1 MKKLSLY
8 LTLAFAGLFMA
19 SCGPEDNEFAGLKV
33 ANPDEAVVIPGI
45 TAGEMGVIDL
55 NDVELSDELYIQ
67 AFTVPETTIPGGTT
81 LSKGEVVFEDGTVL
95 PATVDGKV
103 SSKVLSDYVSSIY
116 GLRPL
121 PRRVIGTVYL
131 YAVQNGAVVK
141 VNAGTITSQAIPHAP
156 EIESNYFIT
165 GSINGWDNT
174 SRTYVVTND
183 GSDPYENPTF
193 GITIN
198 VDALQGNALVFKL
211 TPESGLG
218 GDWSKCLCAADE
230 EGKFNYNNQGG
241 DFWVPAPTA
250 EAKYLR
256 LTFNML
262 DQTWSYEYIAF
273 EPFIYEIGNESGW
286 KESHPLASN
295 GDGTYTGFVY
305 LNGEFKFKPNADNWT
320 DDWEWD
326 GDGKI
331 SVNGQGNVPAATG
344 LHRID
349 VDIVNLTYTLSK
361 IDFVDMIGDATAGGW
376 GNGTVLTWDDAE
388 GCFSVITSIAAQGTV
403 KFRGNGTWD
412 NFDGN
417 WGGTLADLI
426 NGSNDNCE
434 PTVRGENVKVRFY
447 AKGNCYATM
456 EEVH

>member
-55 NDVELSDELYIQ
+55 NDVELSDELDIQ

-141 VNAGTITSQAIPHAP
+141 VNAGTITIQAIPHAP

-262 DQTWSYEYIAF
+262 DQTLSYEYIAF

-349 VDIVNLTYTLSK
+349 VDIVNLTYTISK

-376 GNGTVLTWDDAE
+376 NNGTVLTWDDAE

>member
-1 MKKLSLY
+1 MKKFMTMLSAVLLLVGCSGNEY
-8 LTLAFAGLFMA
+8 
-19 SCGPEDNEFAGLKV
+19 EDWQS
-33 ANPDEAVVIPGI
+33 PQSHDEDDAIVIPGL
-45 TAGEMGVIDL
+45 TASPVGVINF
-55 NDVELSDELYIQ
+55 NDITLSDDFDLQ
-67 AFTVPETTIPGGTT
+67 AYV
-81 LSKGEVVFEDGTVL
+81 LSGVLPDGYVIRTATMEFDEGTVD
-95 PATVDGKV
+95 ADAEGMV
-103 SSKVLSDYVSSIY
+103 SSKALCNYFGSVFGV
-116 GLRPL
+116 RPVE
-121 PRRVIGTVYL
+121 REAVARVKL
-131 YAVQNGAVVK
+131 VVMIDG
-141 VNAGTITSQAIPHAP
+141 VATNVDAGTITVKAIPQAP
-156 EIESNYFIT
+156 EIESNYYIT
-165 GSINGWDNT
+165 GNINGWINSD
-174 SRTYVVTND
+174 RTYVVTND

-198 VDALQGNALVFKL
+198 VDALQGNALEFKL

-218 GDWSKCLCAADE
+218 GDWSKCICSADE
-230 EGKFNYNNQGG
+230 EGKFNYNNVGG
-241 DFWVPAPTA
+241 NFWVPAPSNTD
-250 EAKYLR
+250 KYLR

-262 DQTWSYEYIAF
+262 DKTWSYEYIAF
-273 EPFIYEIGNESGW
+273 APFIYEIGNEGGW
-286 KESHPLASN
+286 SENHPLASN

-331 SVNGQGNVPAATG
+331 NVNGQGNVPAATG

-376 GNGTVLTWDDAE
+376 NNGTVLTWDDAE

>member
-1 MKKLSLY
+1 MTMLSAVLLLVGCSGNEY
-8 LTLAFAGLFMA
+8 
-19 SCGPEDNEFAGLKV
+19 EDWQS
-33 ANPDEAVVIPGI
+33 PQSHDEDDAIVIPGL
-45 TAGEMGVIDL
+45 TASPVGVINF
-55 NDVELSDELYIQ
+55 NDITLSDDFDLQ
-67 AFTVPETTIPGGTT
+67 AYV
-81 LSKGEVVFEDGTVL
+81 LSGVLPDGYVIRTATMEFDEGTVD
-95 PATVDGKV
+95 ADAEGMV
-103 SSKVLSDYVSSIY
+103 SSKALCNYFGSVFGV
-116 GLRPL
+116 RPVE
-121 PRRVIGTVYL
+121 REAVARVKL
-131 YAVQNGAVVK
+131 VVMIDG
-141 VNAGTITSQAIPHAP
+141 VATNVDAGTITVKAIPQAP
-156 EIESNYFIT
+156 EIESNYYIT
-165 GSINGWDNT
+165 GNINGWINSD
-174 SRTYVVTND
+174 RTYVVTND

-198 VDALQGNALVFKL
+198 VDALQGNALEFKL

-218 GDWSKCLCAADE
+218 GDWSKCICSADE
-230 EGKFNYNNQGG
+230 EGKFNYNNVGG
-241 DFWVPAPTA
+241 NFWVPAPSNTD
-250 EAKYLR
+250 KYLR

-262 DQTWSYEYIAF
+262 DKTWSYEYIAF
-273 EPFIYEIGNESGW
+273 APFIYEIGNEGGW
-286 KESHPLASN
+286 SENHPLASN

-376 GNGTVLTWDDAE
+376 DNGTVLTWDDAE

>member
-1 MKKLSLY
+1 MKKLMTMLSAVLLLVGCSGNEY
-8 LTLAFAGLFMA
+8 
-19 SCGPEDNEFAGLKV
+19 EDWQS
-33 ANPDEAVVIPGI
+33 PQSHDEDDAIVIPGL
-45 TAGEMGVIDL
+45 TASPVGVINF
-55 NDVELSDELYIQ
+55 NDITLSDDFDLQ
-67 AFTVPETTIPGGTT
+67 AYV
-81 LSKGEVVFEDGTVL
+81 LSGVLPDGYVIRTATMEFDEGTVD
-95 PATVDGKV
+95 ADAEGMV
-103 SSKVLSDYVSSIY
+103 SSKALCNYFGSVY
-116 GLRPL
+116 GVRPVE
-121 PRRVIGTVYL
+121 REAVARVKL
-131 YAVQNGAVVK
+131 VVMIDG
-141 VNAGTITSQAIPHAP
+141 VATNVDAGTITVKAIPQAP
-156 EIESNYFIT
+156 EIESNYYIT
-165 GSINGWDNT
+165 GNINGWINSD
-174 SRTYVVTND
+174 RTYVVTND

-198 VDALQGNALVFKL
+198 VDALQGNALEFKL

-218 GDWSKCLCAADE
+218 GDWSKCICSADE
-230 EGKFNYNNQGG
+230 EGKFNYNNVGG
-241 DFWVPAPTA
+241 NFWVPAPSNTD
-250 EAKYLR
+250 KYLR

-262 DQTWSYEYIAF
+262 DKTWSYEYIAF
-273 EPFIYEIGNESGW
+273 APFIYEIGNEGGW
-286 KESHPLASN
+286 SENHPLASN

-349 VDIVNLTYTLSK
+349 VDIVNLTYTISK

-376 GNGTVLTWDDAE
+376 NNGTVLTWDDAE

>member
-1 MKKLSLY
+1 MKKLMTMLCAVLLLVGCSGNEY
-8 LTLAFAGLFMA
+8 
-19 SCGPEDNEFAGLKV
+19 EDWQS
-33 ANPDEAVVIPGI
+33 PQSHDEDDAIVIPGL
-45 TAGEMGVIDL
+45 TASPVGVINF
-55 NDVELSDELYIQ
+55 NDITLSDDFDLQ
-67 AFTVPETTIPGGTT
+67 AYV
-81 LSKGEVVFEDGTVL
+81 LSGVLPDGYVIRTATMEFDEGTVD
-95 PATVDGKV
+95 ADAEGMV
-103 SSKVLSDYVSSIY
+103 SSKALCNYFGSVFGV
-116 GLRPL
+116 RPVE
-121 PRRVIGTVYL
+121 REAVARVKL
-131 YAVQNGAVVK
+131 VVMIDG
-141 VNAGTITSQAIPHAP
+141 VATNVDAGTITVKAIPQAP
-156 EIESNYFIT
+156 EIESNYYIT
-165 GSINGWDNT
+165 GNINGWINSD
-174 SRTYVVTND
+174 RTYVVTND

-198 VDALQGNALVFKL
+198 VDALQGNALEFKL

-230 EGKFNYNNQGG
+230 EGKFNYNNVGG
-241 DFWVPAPTA
+241 NFWVPAPSNTD
-250 EAKYLR
+250 KYLR

-262 DQTWSYEYIAF
+262 DKTWSYEYIAF
-273 EPFIYEIGNESGW
+273 APFIYEIGNEGGW
-286 KESHPLASN
+286 SENHPLASN

-349 VDIVNLTYTLSK
+349 VDIVNLTYTISK

-376 GNGTVLTWDDAE
+376 NNGTVLTWDDAE

>member
-1 MKKLSLY
+1 MTMLSAVLLLVGCSGNEY
-8 LTLAFAGLFMA
+8 
-19 SCGPEDNEFAGLKV
+19 EDWQS
-33 ANPDEAVVIPGI
+33 PQSHDEDDAIVIPGL
-45 TAGEMGVIDL
+45 TASPVGVINF
-55 NDVELSDELYIQ
+55 NDITLSDDFDLQ
-67 AFTVPETTIPGGTT
+67 AYV
-81 LSKGEVVFEDGTVL
+81 LSGVLPDGYVIRTATMEFDEGTVD
-95 PATVDGKV
+95 ADAEGMV
-103 SSKVLSDYVSSIY
+103 SSKALCNYFGSVFGV
-116 GLRPL
+116 RPVE
-121 PRRVIGTVYL
+121 REAVARVKL
-131 YAVQNGAVVK
+131 VVMIDG
-141 VNAGTITSQAIPHAP
+141 VATNVDAGTITVKAIPQAP
-156 EIESNYFIT
+156 EIESNYYIT
-165 GSINGWDNT
+165 GNINGWINSD
-174 SRTYVVTND
+174 RTYVVTND

-198 VDALQGNALVFKL
+198 VDALQGNALEFKL

-218 GDWSKCLCAADE
+218 GDWSKCLAAGDE
-230 EGKFNYNNQGG
+230 EGKFNYNNVGG
-241 DFWVPAPTA
+241 NFWVPAPSNTD
-250 EAKYLR
+250 KYLR

-262 DQTWSYEYIAF
+262 DKTWSYEYIAF
-273 EPFIYEIGNESGW
+273 APFIYEIGNEGGW
-286 KESHPLASN
+286 SENHPLASN

-376 GNGTVLTWDDAE
+376 NNGTVLTWDDAE

>member
-1 MKKLSLY
+1 MKKLMTMLSAVLLLVGCSGNEY
-8 LTLAFAGLFMA
+8 
-19 SCGPEDNEFAGLKV
+19 EDWQS
-33 ANPDEAVVIPGI
+33 PQSHDEDDAIVIPGL
-45 TAGEMGVIDL
+45 TASPVGVINF
-55 NDVELSDELYIQ
+55 NDITLSDDFDLQ
-67 AFTVPETTIPGGTT
+67 AYV
-81 LSKGEVVFEDGTVL
+81 LSGVLPDGYVIRTATMEFDEGTVD
-95 PATVDGKV
+95 ADAEGMV
-103 SSKVLSDYVSSIY
+103 SSKALCNYFGSVY
-116 GLRPL
+116 GVRPVE
-121 PRRVIGTVYL
+121 REAVARVKL
-131 YAVQNGAVVK
+131 VVMIDG
-141 VNAGTITSQAIPHAP
+141 VATNVDAGTITVKAIPQAP
-156 EIESNYFIT
+156 EIESNYYIT
-165 GSINGWDNT
+165 GNINGWINSD
-174 SRTYVVTND
+174 RTYVVTND

-198 VDALQGNALVFKL
+198 VDALQGNALEFKL

-218 GDWSKCLCAADE
+218 GDWSKCICSADE
-230 EGKFNYNNQGG
+230 EGKFNYNNVGG
-241 DFWVPAPTA
+241 NFWVPAPSNTD
-250 EAKYLR
+250 KYLR

-262 DQTWSYEYIAF
+262 DKTWSYEYIAF
-273 EPFIYEIGNESGW
+273 APFIYEIGNEGGW
-286 KESHPLASN
+286 SENHPLASN

-376 GNGTVLTWDDAE
+376 DNGTVLTWDDAE

>member
-1 MKKLSLY
+1 MTMLSAVLLLVGCSGNEY
-8 LTLAFAGLFMA
+8 
-19 SCGPEDNEFAGLKV
+19 EDWQS
-33 ANPDEAVVIPGI
+33 PQSHDEDDAIVIPGL
-45 TAGEMGVIDL
+45 TASPVGVIDF
-55 NDVELSDELYIQ
+55 NDITLSDDFDLQ
-67 AFTVPETTIPGGTT
+67 AYV
-81 LSKGEVVFEDGTVL
+81 LSGVLPDGYVIRTATMEFDEGTVD
-95 PATVDGKV
+95 ADAEGMV
-103 SSKVLSDYVSSIY
+103 SSKALCNYFGSVFGV
-116 GLRPL
+116 RPVE
-121 PRRVIGTVYL
+121 REAVARVKL
-131 YAVQNGAVVK
+131 VVMIDG
-141 VNAGTITSQAIPHAP
+141 VATNVDAGTITVKAIPQAP
-156 EIESNYFIT
+156 EIESNYYIT
-165 GSINGWDNT
+165 GNINGWINSD
-174 SRTYVVTND
+174 RTYVVTND

-198 VDALQGNALVFKL
+198 VDALQGNALEFKL

-218 GDWSKCLCAADE
+218 GDWSKCICSADE
-230 EGKFNYNNQGG
+230 EGKFNYNNVGG
-241 DFWVPAPTA
+241 NFWVPAPSNTD
-250 EAKYLR
+250 KYLR

-262 DQTWSYEYIAF
+262 DKTWSYEYIAF
-273 EPFIYEIGNESGW
+273 APFIYEIGNEGGW
-286 KESHPLASN
+286 SENHPLASN

-376 GNGTVLTWDDAE
+376 DNGTVLTWDDAE

>member
-1 MKKLSLY
+1 MTMLSAVLLLVGCSGNEY
-8 LTLAFAGLFMA
+8 
-19 SCGPEDNEFAGLKV
+19 EDWQS
-33 ANPDEAVVIPGI
+33 PQSHDEDDAIVIPGL
-45 TAGEMGVIDL
+45 TASPVGVINF
-55 NDVELSDELYIQ
+55 NDITLSDDFDLQ
-67 AFTVPETTIPGGTT
+67 AYV
-81 LSKGEVVFEDGTVL
+81 LSGVLPDGYVIRTATMEFDEGTVD
-95 PATVDGKV
+95 ADAEGMV
-103 SSKVLSDYVSSIY
+103 SSKALCNYFGSVFGV
-116 GLRPL
+116 RPVE
-121 PRRVIGTVYL
+121 REAVARVKL
-131 YAVQNGAVVK
+131 VVMIDG
-141 VNAGTITSQAIPHAP
+141 VATNVDAGTITVKAIPQAP
-156 EIESNYFIT
+156 EIESNYYIT
-165 GSINGWDNT
+165 GNINGWINSD
-174 SRTYVVTND
+174 RTYVVTND

-198 VDALQGNALVFKL
+198 VDALQGNALEFKL

-218 GDWSKCLCAADE
+218 GDWSKCICSADE
-230 EGKFNYNNQGG
+230 EGKFNYNNVGG
-241 DFWVPAPTA
+241 NFWVPAPSNTD
-250 EAKYLR
+250 KYLR

-262 DQTWSYEYIAF
+262 DKTWSYEYIAF
-273 EPFIYEIGNESGW
+273 APFIYEIGNEGGW
-286 KESHPLASN
+286 SESHPLASN

-320 DDWEWD
+320 
-326 GDGKI
+326 
-331 SVNGQGNVPAATG
+331 
-344 LHRID
+344 
-349 VDIVNLTYTLSK
+349 K

-376 GNGTVLTWDDAE
+376 NNGTVLTWDDAE

>member
-1 MKKLSLY
+1 MTMLSAVLLLVGCSGNEY
-8 LTLAFAGLFMA
+8 
-19 SCGPEDNEFAGLKV
+19 EDWQS
-33 ANPDEAVVIPGI
+33 PQSHDEDDAIVIPGL
-45 TAGEMGVIDL
+45 TASPVGVINF
-55 NDVELSDELYIQ
+55 NDITLSDDFDLQ
-67 AFTVPETTIPGGTT
+67 AYV
-81 LSKGEVVFEDGTVL
+81 LSGVLPDGYVIRTATMEFDEGTVD
-95 PATVDGKV
+95 ADAEGMV
-103 SSKVLSDYVSSIY
+103 SSKALCNYFGSVFGV
-116 GLRPL
+116 RPVE
-121 PRRVIGTVYL
+121 REAVARVKL
-131 YAVQNGAVVK
+131 VVMIDG
-141 VNAGTITSQAIPHAP
+141 VATNVDAGTITVKAIPQAP
-156 EIESNYFIT
+156 EIESNYYIT
-165 GSINGWDNT
+165 GNINGWINSD
-174 SRTYVVTND
+174 RTYVVTND

-198 VDALQGNALVFKL
+198 VDALQGNALEFKL

-230 EGKFNYNNQGG
+230 EGKFNYNNVGG
-241 DFWVPAPTA
+241 NFWVPAPSNTD
-250 EAKYLR
+250 KYLR

-262 DQTWSYEYIAF
+262 DKTWSYEYIAF
-273 EPFIYEIGNESGW
+273 APFIYEIGNEGGW
-286 KESHPLASN
+286 SENHPLASN

-349 VDIVNLTYTLSK
+349 VDIVNLTYTISK

-376 GNGTVLTWDDAE
+376 NNGTVLTWDDAE

>member
-1 MKKLSLY
+1 MKKFMTMLSAVLLLVGCSGNEY
-8 LTLAFAGLFMA
+8 
-19 SCGPEDNEFAGLKV
+19 EDWQS
-33 ANPDEAVVIPGI
+33 PQSHDEDDAIVIPGL
-45 TAGEMGVIDL
+45 TASPVGVINFNDITISDDFDL
-55 NDVELSDELYIQ
+55 QAYVLSGVLPDGYVIRTATMEFDE
-67 AFTVPETTIPGGTT
+67 
-81 LSKGEVVFEDGTVL
+81 GTVD
-95 PATVDGKV
+95 ADAEGMV
-103 SSKVLSDYVSSIY
+103 SSKALCNYFGSVFGV
-116 GLRPL
+116 RPVE
-121 PRRVIGTVYL
+121 REAVARVKL
-131 YAVQNGAVVK
+131 VVMIDG
-141 VNAGTITSQAIPHAP
+141 VATNVDAGTITVKAIPQAP
-156 EIESNYFIT
+156 EIESNYYIT
-165 GSINGWDNT
+165 GNINGWINSD
-174 SRTYVVTND
+174 RTYVVTND

-198 VDALQGNALVFKL
+198 VDALQGNALEFKL

-230 EGKFNYNNQGG
+230 EGKFNYNNVGG
-241 DFWVPAPTA
+241 NFWVPAPSNTD
-250 EAKYLR
+250 KYLR

-262 DQTWSYEYIAF
+262 DKTWSYEYIAF
-273 EPFIYEIGNESGW
+273 APFIYEIGNEGGW
-286 KESHPLASN
+286 SENHPLASN

-376 GNGTVLTWDDAE
+376 DNGTVLTWDDAE

>member
-1 MKKLSLY
+1 MTMLSAVLLLVGCSGNEY
-8 LTLAFAGLFMA
+8 
-19 SCGPEDNEFAGLKV
+19 EDWQS
-33 ANPDEAVVIPGI
+33 PQSHDEDDAIVIPGL
-45 TAGEMGVIDL
+45 TASPVGVINF
-55 NDVELSDELYIQ
+55 NDITLSDDFDLQ
-67 AFTVPETTIPGGTT
+67 AYV
-81 LSKGEVVFEDGTVL
+81 LSGVLPDGYVIRTATMEFDEGTVD
-95 PATVDGKV
+95 ADAEGMV
-103 SSKVLSDYVSSIY
+103 SSKALCNYFGSVFGV
-116 GLRPL
+116 RPVE
-121 PRRVIGTVYL
+121 REAVARVKL
-131 YAVQNGAVVK
+131 VVMIDG
-141 VNAGTITSQAIPHAP
+141 VATNVDAGTITVKAIPQAP
-156 EIESNYFIT
+156 EIESNYYIT
-165 GSINGWDNT
+165 GNINGWINSD
-174 SRTYVVTND
+174 RTYVVTND

-230 EGKFNYNNQGG
+230 EGKFNYNNVGG
-241 DFWVPAPTA
+241 NFWVPAPSNTD
-250 EAKYLR
+250 KYLR

-262 DQTWSYEYIAF
+262 DKTWSYEYIAF
-273 EPFIYEIGNESGW
+273 APFIYEIGNEGGW
-286 KESHPLASN
+286 SENHPLASN

>member
-1 MKKLSLY
+1 MKKFMTMLSAVLLLVGCSGNEY
-8 LTLAFAGLFMA
+8 
-19 SCGPEDNEFAGLKV
+19 EDWQS
-33 ANPDEAVVIPGI
+33 PQSHDEDDAIVIPGL
-45 TAGEMGVIDL
+45 TASPVGVINF
-55 NDVELSDELYIQ
+55 NDITLSDDFDLQ
-67 AFTVPETTIPGGTT
+67 AYV
-81 LSKGEVVFEDGTVL
+81 LSGVLPDGYVIRTATMEFDEGTVD
-95 PATVDGKV
+95 ADAEGMV
-103 SSKVLSDYVSSIY
+103 SSKALCNYFGSVFGV
-116 GLRPL
+116 RPVE
-121 PRRVIGTVYL
+121 REAVARVKL
-131 YAVQNGAVVK
+131 VVMIDG
-141 VNAGTITSQAIPHAP
+141 VATNVDAGTITVKAIPQAP
-156 EIESNYFIT
+156 EIESNYYIT
-165 GSINGWDNT
+165 GNINGWINSD
-174 SRTYVVTND
+174 RTYVVTND

-198 VDALQGNALVFKL
+198 VDALQGNALEFKL

-218 GDWSKCLCAADE
+218 GDWSKCICSADE
-230 EGKFNYNNQGG
+230 EGKFNYNNVGG
-241 DFWVPAPTA
+241 NFWVPAPSNTD
-250 EAKYLR
+250 KYLR

-262 DQTWSYEYIAF
+262 DKTWSYEYIAF
-273 EPFIYEIGNESGW
+273 APFIYEIGNEGGW
-286 KESHPLASN
+286 SENHPLASN

-376 GNGTVLTWDDAE
+376 NNGTVLTWDDAE

>member
-1 MKKLSLY
+1 MKKLMTMLCAVLLLVGCSGNEY
-8 LTLAFAGLFMA
+8 
-19 SCGPEDNEFAGLKV
+19 EDWQS
-33 ANPDEAVVIPGI
+33 PQSHDEDDAIVIPGL
-45 TAGEMGVIDL
+45 TASPVGVINF
-55 NDVELSDELYIQ
+55 NDITLSDDFDLQ
-67 AFTVPETTIPGGTT
+67 AYV
-81 LSKGEVVFEDGTVL
+81 LSGVLPDGYVIRTATMEFDEGTVD
-95 PATVDGKV
+95 ADAEGMV
-103 SSKVLSDYVSSIY
+103 SSKALCNYFGSVFGV
-116 GLRPL
+116 RPVE
-121 PRRVIGTVYL
+121 REAVARVKL
-131 YAVQNGAVVK
+131 VVMIDG
-141 VNAGTITSQAIPHAP
+141 VATNVDAGTITVKAIPQAP
-156 EIESNYFIT
+156 EIESNYYIT
-165 GSINGWDNT
+165 GNINGWINSD
-174 SRTYVVTND
+174 RTYVVTND

-198 VDALQGNALVFKL
+198 VDALQGNALEFKL

-230 EGKFNYNNQGG
+230 EGKFNYNNVGG
-241 DFWVPAPTA
+241 NFWVPAPSNTD
-250 EAKYLR
+250 KYLR

-262 DQTWSYEYIAF
+262 DKTWSYEYIAF
-273 EPFIYEIGNESGW
+273 APFIYEIGNEGGW
-286 KESHPLASN
+286 SENHPLASN

-376 GNGTVLTWDDAE
+376 NNGTVLTWDDAE

>member
-1 MKKLSLY
+1 MTMLSAVLLLVGCSGNEY
-8 LTLAFAGLFMA
+8 
-19 SCGPEDNEFAGLKV
+19 EDWQS
-33 ANPDEAVVIPGI
+33 PQSHDEDDAIVIPGL
-45 TAGEMGVIDL
+45 TASPVGVINF
-55 NDVELSDELYIQ
+55 NDITLSDDFDLQ
-67 AFTVPETTIPGGTT
+67 AYV
-81 LSKGEVVFEDGTVL
+81 LSGVLPDGYVIRTATMEFDEGTVD
-95 PATVDGKV
+95 ADAEGMV
-103 SSKVLSDYVSSIY
+103 SSKALCNYFGSVFGV
-116 GLRPL
+116 RPVE
-121 PRRVIGTVYL
+121 REAVARVKL
-131 YAVQNGAVVK
+131 VVMIDG
-141 VNAGTITSQAIPHAP
+141 VATNVDAGTITVKAIPQAP
-156 EIESNYFIT
+156 EIESNYYIT
-165 GSINGWDNT
+165 GNINGWINSD
-174 SRTYVVTND
+174 RTYVVTND

-198 VDALQGNALVFKL
+198 VDALQGNALEFKL

-230 EGKFNYNNQGG
+230 EGKFNYNNVGG
-241 DFWVPAPTA
+241 NFWVPAPSNTD
-250 EAKYLR
+250 KYLR

-262 DQTWSYEYIAF
+262 DKTWSYEYIAF
-273 EPFIYEIGNESGW
+273 APFIYEIGNEGGW
-286 KESHPLASN
+286 SENHPLASN

-376 GNGTVLTWDDAE
+376 DNGTVLTWDDAE

>member
-1 MKKLSLY
+1 MKKLMTMLSAVLLLVGCSGNEY
-8 LTLAFAGLFMA
+8 
-19 SCGPEDNEFAGLKV
+19 EDWQS
-33 ANPDEAVVIPGI
+33 PQSHDEDDAIVIPGL
-45 TAGEMGVIDL
+45 TASPVGVINF
-55 NDVELSDELYIQ
+55 NDITLSDDFDLQ
-67 AFTVPETTIPGGTT
+67 AYV
-81 LSKGEVVFEDGTVL
+81 LSGVLPDGYVIRTATMEFDEGTVD
-95 PATVDGKV
+95 ADAEGMV
-103 SSKVLSDYVSSIY
+103 SSKALCNYFGSVY
-116 GLRPL
+116 GVRPVE
-121 PRRVIGTVYL
+121 REAVARVKL
-131 YAVQNGAVVK
+131 VVMIDG
-141 VNAGTITSQAIPHAP
+141 VATNVDAGTITVKAIPQAP
-156 EIESNYFIT
+156 EIESNYYIT
-165 GSINGWDNT
+165 GNINGWINSD
-174 SRTYVVTND
+174 RTYVVTND

-193 GITIN
+193 GITIS
-198 VDALQGNALVFKL
+198 VDVLNGGALEFKL

-218 GDWSKCLCAADE
+218 GDWSKCICSADE
-230 EGKFNYNNQGG
+230 EGKFNYNNVGG
-241 DFWVPAPTA
+241 NFWVPAPSNTD
-250 EAKYLR
+250 KYLR

-262 DQTWSYEYIAF
+262 DKTWSYEYIAF
-273 EPFIYEIGNESGW
+273 APFIYEIGNEGGW
-286 KESHPLASN
+286 SENHPLASN

-331 SVNGQGNVPAATG
+331 NVNGQGNVPAATG

-376 GNGTVLTWDDAE
+376 NNGTVLTWDDAE

>member
-1 MKKLSLY
+1 
-8 LTLAFAGLFMA
+8 
-19 SCGPEDNEFAGLKV
+19 
-33 ANPDEAVVIPGI
+33 
-45 TAGEMGVIDL
+45 
-55 NDVELSDELYIQ
+55 
-67 AFTVPETTIPGGTT
+67 
-81 LSKGEVVFEDGTVL
+81 
-95 PATVDGKV
+95 
-103 SSKVLSDYVSSIY
+103 
-116 GLRPL
+116 
-121 PRRVIGTVYL
+121 
-131 YAVQNGAVVK
+131 
-141 VNAGTITSQAIPHAP
+141 
-156 EIESNYFIT
+156 
-165 GSINGWDNT
+165 
-174 SRTYVVTND
+174 
-183 GSDPYENPTF
+183 
-193 GITIN
+193 
-198 VDALQGNALVFKL
+198 
-211 TPESGLG
+211 
-218 GDWSKCLCAADE
+218 
-230 EGKFNYNNQGG
+230 
-241 DFWVPAPTA
+241 
-250 EAKYLR
+250 
-256 LTFNML
+256 ML

-273 EPFIYEIGNESGW
+273 APFIYEIGGESGW
-286 KESHPLASN
+286 QESHPLASN
-295 GDGTYTGFVY
+295 NDGTYTGFVY

-376 GNGTVLTWDDAE
+376 NNGTVLTWDDAE

>member
-1 MKKLSLY
+1 MTMLSAVLLLVGCSGNEY
-8 LTLAFAGLFMA
+8 
-19 SCGPEDNEFAGLKV
+19 EDWQS
-33 ANPDEAVVIPGI
+33 PQSHDEDDAIVIPGL
-45 TAGEMGVIDL
+45 TASPVGVINF
-55 NDVELSDELYIQ
+55 NDITLSDDFDLQ
-67 AFTVPETTIPGGTT
+67 AYV
-81 LSKGEVVFEDGTVL
+81 LSGVLPDGYVIRTATMEFDEGTVD
-95 PATVDGKV
+95 ADAEGMV
-103 SSKVLSDYVSSIY
+103 SSKALCNYFGSVFGV
-116 GLRPL
+116 RPVE
-121 PRRVIGTVYL
+121 REAVARVKL
-131 YAVQNGAVVK
+131 VVMIDG
-141 VNAGTITSQAIPHAP
+141 VATNVDAGTITVKAIPQAP
-156 EIESNYFIT
+156 EIESNYYIT
-165 GSINGWDNT
+165 GNINGWINSD
-174 SRTYVVTND
+174 RTYVVTND

-193 GITIN
+193 GITIS
-198 VDALQGNALVFKL
+198 VDVLNGGALEFKL

-218 GDWSKCLCAADE
+218 GDWSKCICSADE
-230 EGKFNYNNQGG
+230 EGKFNYNNVGG
-241 DFWVPAPTA
+241 NFWVPAPSNTD
-250 EAKYLR
+250 KYLR

-262 DQTWSYEYIAF
+262 DKTWSYEYIAF
-273 EPFIYEIGNESGW
+273 APFIYEIGNEGGW
-286 KESHPLASN
+286 SENHPLASN

-376 GNGTVLTWDDAE
+376 NNGTVLTWDDAE

>member
-1 MKKLSLY
+1 MTMLSAVLLLVGCSGNEY
-8 LTLAFAGLFMA
+8 
-19 SCGPEDNEFAGLKV
+19 EDWQS
-33 ANPDEAVVIPGI
+33 PQSHDEDDAIVIPGL
-45 TAGEMGVIDL
+45 TASPVGVINF
-55 NDVELSDELYIQ
+55 NDITLSDDFDLQ
-67 AFTVPETTIPGGTT
+67 AYV
-81 LSKGEVVFEDGTVL
+81 LSGVLPDGYVIRTATMEFDEGTVD
-95 PATVDGKV
+95 ADAEGMV
-103 SSKVLSDYVSSIY
+103 SSKALCNYFGSVY
-116 GLRPL
+116 GVRPVE
-121 PRRVIGTVYL
+121 REAVARVKL
-131 YAVQNGAVVK
+131 VVMIDG
-141 VNAGTITSQAIPHAP
+141 VATNVDAGTITVKAIPQAP
-156 EIESNYFIT
+156 EIESNYYIT
-165 GSINGWDNT
+165 GNINGWINSD
-174 SRTYVVTND
+174 RTYVVTND

-198 VDALQGNALVFKL
+198 VDALQGNALEFKL

-218 GDWSKCLCAADE
+218 GDWSKCICSADE
-230 EGKFNYNNQGG
+230 EGKFNYNNVGG
-241 DFWVPAPTA
+241 NFWVPAPSNTD
-250 EAKYLR
+250 KYLR

-262 DQTWSYEYIAF
+262 DKTWSYEYIAF
-273 EPFIYEIGNESGW
+273 APFIYEIGNEGGW
-286 KESHPLASN
+286 SENHPLASN

-376 GNGTVLTWDDAE
+376 NNGTVLTWDDAE

>member
-1 MKKLSLY
+1 MTMLSAVLLLVGCSGNEY
-8 LTLAFAGLFMA
+8 
-19 SCGPEDNEFAGLKV
+19 EDWQS
-33 ANPDEAVVIPGI
+33 PQSHDEDDAIVIPGL
-45 TAGEMGVIDL
+45 TASPVGVINF
-55 NDVELSDELYIQ
+55 NDITLSDDFDLQ
-67 AFTVPETTIPGGTT
+67 AYV
-81 LSKGEVVFEDGTVL
+81 LSGVLPDGYVIRTATMEFDEGTVD
-95 PATVDGKV
+95 ADAEGMV
-103 SSKVLSDYVSSIY
+103 SSKALCNYFGSVY
-116 GLRPL
+116 GVRPVE
-121 PRRVIGTVYL
+121 REAVARVKL
-131 YAVQNGAVVK
+131 VVMIDG
-141 VNAGTITSQAIPHAP
+141 VATNVDAGTITVKAIPQAP
-156 EIESNYFIT
+156 EIESNYYIT
-165 GSINGWDNT
+165 GNINGWINSD
-174 SRTYVVTND
+174 RTYVVTND

-198 VDALQGNALVFKL
+198 VDALQGNALEFKL

-218 GDWSKCLCAADE
+218 GDWSKCICSADE
-230 EGKFNYNNQGG
+230 EGKFNYNNVGG
-241 DFWVPAPTA
+241 NFWVPAPSNTD
-250 EAKYLR
+250 KYLR

-262 DQTWSYEYIAF
+262 DKTWSYEYIAF
-273 EPFIYEIGNESGW
+273 APFIYEIGNEGGW
-286 KESHPLASN
+286 SENHPLASN

-344 LHRID
+344 LLRID

-376 GNGTVLTWDDAE
+376 NNGTVLTWDDAE

>member
-1 MKKLSLY
+1 MKKLMMMLSAALLLVGCSGNGY
-8 LTLAFAGLFMA
+8 
-19 SCGPEDNEFAGLKV
+19 EDWQS
-33 ANPDEAVVIPGI
+33 PQSHDEDDAIVIPGL
-45 TAGEMGVIDL
+45 TASPVGVINF
-55 NDVELSDELYIQ
+55 NDITLSDDFDLQ
-67 AFTVPETTIPGGTT
+67 AYV
-81 LSKGEVVFEDGTVL
+81 LSGVLPDGYVIRTATMEFDEGTVD
-95 PATVDGKV
+95 ADAEGMV
-103 SSKVLSDYVSSIY
+103 SSKALCNYFGSVFGV
-116 GLRPL
+116 RPVE
-121 PRRVIGTVYL
+121 REAVARVKL
-131 YAVQNGAVVK
+131 VVMIDG
-141 VNAGTITSQAIPHAP
+141 VATNVDAGTITVKAIPQAP
-156 EIESNYFIT
+156 EIESNYYIT
-165 GSINGWDNT
+165 GNINGWINSD
-174 SRTYVVTND
+174 RTYVVTND

-198 VDALQGNALVFKL
+198 VDALQGNALEFKL

-218 GDWSKCLCAADE
+218 GDWSKCICSADE
-230 EGKFNYNNQGG
+230 EGKFNYNNVGG
-241 DFWVPAPTA
+241 NFWVPAPSNTD
-250 EAKYLR
+250 KYLR

-262 DQTWSYEYIAF
+262 DKTWSYEYIAF
-273 EPFIYEIGNESGW
+273 APFIYEIGNEGGW
-286 KESHPLASN
+286 SENHPLASN

-376 GNGTVLTWDDAE
+376 NNGTVLTWDDAE

>member
-1 MKKLSLY
+1 MKKLMTMLSAVLLLVGCSGNEY
-8 LTLAFAGLFMA
+8 
-19 SCGPEDNEFAGLKV
+19 EDWQS
-33 ANPDEAVVIPGI
+33 PQSHDEDDAIVIPGL
-45 TAGEMGVIDL
+45 TASPVGVINF
-55 NDVELSDELYIQ
+55 NDITLSDDFDLQ
-67 AFTVPETTIPGGTT
+67 AYV
-81 LSKGEVVFEDGTVL
+81 LSGVLPDGYVIRTATMEFDEGTVD
-95 PATVDGKV
+95 ADAEGMV
-103 SSKVLSDYVSSIY
+103 SSKALCNYFGSVFGV
-116 GLRPL
+116 RPVE
-121 PRRVIGTVYL
+121 REAVARVKL
-131 YAVQNGAVVK
+131 VVMIDG
-141 VNAGTITSQAIPHAP
+141 VATNVDAGTITVKAIPQAP
-156 EIESNYFIT
+156 EIESNYYIT
-165 GSINGWDNT
+165 GNINGWINSD
-174 SRTYVVTND
+174 RTYVVTND

-198 VDALQGNALVFKL
+198 VDALQGNALEFKL

-218 GDWSKCLCAADE
+218 GDWSKCICSADE
-230 EGKFNYNNQGG
+230 EGKFNYNNVGG
-241 DFWVPAPTA
+241 NFWVPAPSNTD
-250 EAKYLR
+250 KYLR

-262 DQTWSYEYIAF
+262 DKTWSYEYIAF
-273 EPFIYEIGNESGW
+273 APFIYEIGNEGGW
-286 KESHPLASN
+286 SENHPLASN

-331 SVNGQGNVPAATG
+331 NVNGQGNVPAATG

-376 GNGTVLTWDDAE
+376 NNGTVLTWDDAE

>member
-1 MKKLSLY
+1 MKKLMTMLSAVLLLVGCSGNEY
-8 LTLAFAGLFMA
+8 
-19 SCGPEDNEFAGLKV
+19 EDWQS
-33 ANPDEAVVIPGI
+33 PQSHDEDDAIVIPGL
-45 TAGEMGVIDL
+45 TASPVGVIDF
-55 NDVELSDELYIQ
+55 NDITLSDDFDLQ
-67 AFTVPETTIPGGTT
+67 AYV
-81 LSKGEVVFEDGTVL
+81 LSGVLPDGYVIRTATMEFDEGTVD
-95 PATVDGKV
+95 ADAEGMV
-103 SSKVLSDYVSSIY
+103 SSKALCNYFGSVFGV
-116 GLRPL
+116 RPVE
-121 PRRVIGTVYL
+121 REAVARVKL
-131 YAVQNGAVVK
+131 VVMIDG
-141 VNAGTITSQAIPHAP
+141 VATNVDAGTITVKAIPQAP
-156 EIESNYFIT
+156 EIESNYYIT
-165 GSINGWDNT
+165 GNINGWINSD
-174 SRTYVVTND
+174 RTYVVTND

-198 VDALQGNALVFKL
+198 VDALQGNALEFKL

-218 GDWSKCLCAADE
+218 GDWSKCICSADE
-230 EGKFNYNNQGG
+230 EGKFNYNNVGG
-241 DFWVPAPTA
+241 NFWVPAPSNTD
-250 EAKYLR
+250 KYLR

-262 DQTWSYEYIAF
+262 DKTWSYEYIAF
-273 EPFIYEIGNESGW
+273 APFIYEIGNEGGW
-286 KESHPLASN
+286 SENHPLASN

-349 VDIVNLTYTLSK
+349 VDIVKLTYTLSK

-376 GNGTVLTWDDAE
+376 NNGTVLTWDDAE

>member
-33 ANPDEAVVIPGI
+33 AEPDEAVVIPGI
-45 TAGEMGVIDL
+45 NAGEVSLIDL
-55 NDVELSDELYIQ
+55 NAYEISDELDVQ
-67 AFTVPETTIPGGTT
+67 AFVLPETTIPGGTT
-81 LSKGEVVFEDGTVL
+81 LQSAEIVFADGTVL
-95 PATVDGKV
+95 PATPDGQV
-103 SSKVLSDYVSSIY
+103 SGKALSDYIASLY

-121 PRRVIGTVYL
+121 ERSVTGTVYV

-141 VNAGTITSQAIPHAP
+141 VNAGEITINAIPRAP
-156 EIESNYFIT
+156 EIENKYYIT
-165 GSINGWDNT
+165 GTINGWDNT
-174 SRTYVVTND
+174 DKTYEVTN
-183 GSDPYENPTF
+183 GGGDPYEDPTF
-193 GITIN
+193 TITIN
-198 VDALQGNALVFKL
+198 VDDLKGEGLTFKL

-218 GDWSKCLCAADE
+218 GDWGKCLAAADE
-230 EGKFNYNNQGG
+230 EGKFNYNNAGG
-241 DFWVPAPTA
+241 DLTVPAPTD

-273 EPFIYEIGNESGW
+273 APYIYEIGNEGGW
-286 KESHPLASN
+286 SENHPLASN

-305 LNGEFKFKPNADNWT
+305 LDGEFKFKPNEGDWNG
-320 DDWEWD
+320 DWEWD

-331 SVNGQGNVPAATG
+331 IESGGPNIPAAYG

-349 VDIVNLTYTLSK
+349 VDIVNLTYTLTK
-361 IDFVDMIGDATAGGW
+361 INYVDMVGDATVGGW
-376 GNGTVLTWDDAE
+376 GEGTVLEWDAAE
-388 GCFSVITSIAAQGTV
+388 KCFSVVTTIAAEGSV

-417 WGGTLADLI
+417 WGGTLDNLI
-426 NGSNDNCE
+426 NGSNDNCT
-434 PTVRGENVKVRFY
+434 PTKRGENVKVRFY

-456 EEVH
+456 E

>member
-1 MKKLSLY
+1 MTMLSAVLLLVGCSGNEY
-8 LTLAFAGLFMA
+8 
-19 SCGPEDNEFAGLKV
+19 EDWQS
-33 ANPDEAVVIPGI
+33 PQSHDEDDAIVIPGL
-45 TAGEMGVIDL
+45 TASPVGVINF
-55 NDVELSDELYIQ
+55 NDITLSDDFDLQ
-67 AFTVPETTIPGGTT
+67 AYV
-81 LSKGEVVFEDGTVL
+81 LSGVLPDGYVIRTATMEFDEGTVD
-95 PATVDGKV
+95 ADAEGMV
-103 SSKVLSDYVSSIY
+103 SSKALCNYFGSVFGV
-116 GLRPL
+116 RPVE
-121 PRRVIGTVYL
+121 REAVARVKL
-131 YAVQNGAVVK
+131 VVMIDG
-141 VNAGTITSQAIPHAP
+141 VATNVDAGTITVKAIPQAP
-156 EIESNYFIT
+156 EIESNYYIT
-165 GSINGWDNT
+165 GNINGWINSD
-174 SRTYVVTND
+174 RTYVVTND

-193 GITIN
+193 GITIS
-198 VDALQGNALVFKL
+198 VDVLNGGALEFKL

-218 GDWSKCLCAADE
+218 GDWSKCICSADE
-230 EGKFNYNNQGG
+230 EGKFNYNNVGG
-241 DFWVPAPTA
+241 NFWVPAPSNTD
-250 EAKYLR
+250 KYLR

-262 DQTWSYEYIAF
+262 DKTWSYEYIAF
-273 EPFIYEIGNESGW
+273 APFIYEIGNEGGW
-286 KESHPLASN
+286 SENHPLASN

-376 GNGTVLTWDDAE
+376 DNGTVLTWDDAE

>member
-1 MKKLSLY
+1 MTMLSAVLLLVGCSGNEY
-8 LTLAFAGLFMA
+8 
-19 SCGPEDNEFAGLKV
+19 EDWQS
-33 ANPDEAVVIPGI
+33 PQSHDEDDAIVIPGL
-45 TAGEMGVIDL
+45 TASPVGVINF
-55 NDVELSDELYIQ
+55 NDITLSDDFDLQ
-67 AFTVPETTIPGGTT
+67 AYV
-81 LSKGEVVFEDGTVL
+81 LSGVLPDGYVIRTATMEFDEGTVD
-95 PATVDGKV
+95 ADAEGMV
-103 SSKVLSDYVSSIY
+103 SSKALCNYFGSVFGV
-116 GLRPL
+116 RPVE
-121 PRRVIGTVYL
+121 REAVARVKL
-131 YAVQNGAVVK
+131 VVMIDG
-141 VNAGTITSQAIPHAP
+141 VATNVDAGTITVKAIPQAP
-156 EIESNYFIT
+156 EIESNYYIT
-165 GSINGWDNT
+165 GNINGWINSD
-174 SRTYVVTND
+174 RTYVVTND

-198 VDALQGNALVFKL
+198 VDALQGNALEFKL

-218 GDWSKCLCAADE
+218 GDWSKCICSADE
-230 EGKFNYNNQGG
+230 EGKFNYNNVGG
-241 DFWVPAPTA
+241 NFWVPAPSNTD
-250 EAKYLR
+250 KYLR

-262 DQTWSYEYIAF
+262 DKTWSYEYIAF
-273 EPFIYEIGNESGW
+273 APFIYEIGNEGGW
-286 KESHPLASN
+286 SENHPLASN

-331 SVNGQGNVPAATG
+331 NVNGQGNVPAATG

-376 GNGTVLTWDDAE
+376 NNGTVLTWDDAE

>member
-1 MKKLSLY
+1 MTMLSAVLLLVGCSGNEY
-8 LTLAFAGLFMA
+8 
-19 SCGPEDNEFAGLKV
+19 EDWQS
-33 ANPDEAVVIPGI
+33 PQSHDEDDAIVIPGL
-45 TAGEMGVIDL
+45 TASPVGVINF
-55 NDVELSDELYIQ
+55 NDITLSDDFDLQ
-67 AFTVPETTIPGGTT
+67 AYV
-81 LSKGEVVFEDGTVL
+81 LSGVLPDGYVIRTATMEFDEGTVD
-95 PATVDGKV
+95 ADAEGMV
-103 SSKVLSDYVSSIY
+103 SSKALCNYFGSVFGV
-116 GLRPL
+116 RPVE
-121 PRRVIGTVYL
+121 REAVARVKL
-131 YAVQNGAVVK
+131 VVMIDG
-141 VNAGTITSQAIPHAP
+141 VATNVDAGTITVKAIPQAA
-156 EIESNYFIT
+156 EFESNYYIT
-165 GSINGWDNT
+165 GNINGWINSD
-174 SRTYVVTND
+174 RTYVVTND

-198 VDALQGNALVFKL
+198 VDALQGNALEFKL

-218 GDWSKCLCAADE
+218 GDWSKCICSADE
-230 EGKFNYNNQGG
+230 EGKFNYNNVGG
-241 DFWVPAPTA
+241 NFWVPAPSNTD
-250 EAKYLR
+250 KYLR

-262 DQTWSYEYIAF
+262 DKTWSYEYIAF
-273 EPFIYEIGNESGW
+273 APFIYEIGNEGGW
-286 KESHPLASN
+286 SENHPLASN

-376 GNGTVLTWDDAE
+376 NNGTVLTWDDAE

>member
-1 MKKLSLY
+1 MKKFMTMLSAVLLLVGCSGNEY
-8 LTLAFAGLFMA
+8 
-19 SCGPEDNEFAGLKV
+19 EDWQS
-33 ANPDEAVVIPGI
+33 PQSHEAEDAIVIPGLS
-45 TAGEMGVIDL
+45 ASAVDVINF
-55 NDVELSDELYIQ
+55 NDVTLSDDFDLIAY
-67 AFTVPETTIPGGTT
+67 T
-81 LSKGEVVFEDGTVL
+81 LSGNLPDGFSVMKAIMEFDG
-95 PATVDGKV
+95 ATIDANAEGKV
-103 SSKVLSDYVSSIY
+103 SSKALCDYFGSVY
-116 GLRPL
+116 GVRPVE
-121 PRRVIGTVYL
+121 REANAKVILNVM
-131 YAVQNGAVVK
+131 VNGVATNVD
-141 VNAGTITSQAIPHAP
+141 AGTITVKAIPQAP
-156 EIESNYFIT
+156 EIESNYYIT
-165 GSINGWDNT
+165 GTINGWKNSDN
-174 SRTYVVTND
+174 TYVVTND

-193 GITIN
+193 GITIS
-198 VDALQGNALVFKL
+198 VDKLQGNALEFKL
-211 TPESGLG
+211 TPESKIGTE
-218 GDWSKCLCAADE
+218 DWNSCLAAANE
-230 EGKFNYNNQGG
+230 EGKFNYNNVGG
-241 DFWVPAPTA
+241 NFWVPAAPA

-273 EPFIYEIGNESGW
+273 APFIYEIGNEGGW
-286 KESHPLASN
+286 SENHPLASN

-331 SVNGQGNVPAATG
+331 SVNGQ
-344 LHRID
+344 
-349 VDIVNLTYTLSK
+349 LTYTLSK

-376 GNGTVLTWDDAE
+376 NNGTVLTWDDAE

>member
-1 MKKLSLY
+1 MKKLMTMLSVVLLLVGCSGNEY
-8 LTLAFAGLFMA
+8 
-19 SCGPEDNEFAGLKV
+19 EDWQS
-33 ANPDEAVVIPGI
+33 PQSHDEDDAIVIPGL
-45 TAGEMGVIDL
+45 TASPVGVINF
-55 NDVELSDELYIQ
+55 NDITLSDDFDLQ
-67 AFTVPETTIPGGTT
+67 AYV
-81 LSKGEVVFEDGTVL
+81 LSGVLPDGYVIRTATMEFDEGTVD
-95 PATVDGKV
+95 ADAEGMV
-103 SSKVLSDYVSSIY
+103 SSKALCNYFGSVY
-116 GLRPL
+116 GVRPVE
-121 PRRVIGTVYL
+121 REAVARVKL
-131 YAVQNGAVVK
+131 VVMIDG
-141 VNAGTITSQAIPHAP
+141 VATNVDAGTITVKAIPQAP
-156 EIESNYFIT
+156 EIESNYYIT
-165 GSINGWDNT
+165 GNINGWINSD
-174 SRTYVVTND
+174 RTYVVTND

-193 GITIN
+193 GITIS
-198 VDALQGNALVFKL
+198 VDVLNGGALEFKL

-218 GDWSKCLCAADE
+218 GDWSKCICSADE
-230 EGKFNYNNQGG
+230 EGKFNYNNVGG
-241 DFWVPAPTA
+241 NFWVPAPSNTD
-250 EAKYLR
+250 KYLR

-273 EPFIYEIGNESGW
+273 APFIYEIGNEGGW
-286 KESHPLASN
+286 SENHPLASN

-376 GNGTVLTWDDAE
+376 NNGTVLTWDDAE

>member
-1 MKKLSLY
+1 MTMLSAVLLLVGCSGNEY
-8 LTLAFAGLFMA
+8 
-19 SCGPEDNEFAGLKV
+19 EDWQS
-33 ANPDEAVVIPGI
+33 PQSHDEDDAIVIPGL
-45 TAGEMGVIDL
+45 TASPVGVINF
-55 NDVELSDELYIQ
+55 NDITLSDDFDLQ
-67 AFTVPETTIPGGTT
+67 AYV
-81 LSKGEVVFEDGTVL
+81 LSGVLPDGYVIRTATMEFDEGTVD
-95 PATVDGKV
+95 ADAEGMV
-103 SSKVLSDYVSSIY
+103 SSKALCNYFGSVFGV
-116 GLRPL
+116 RPVE
-121 PRRVIGTVYL
+121 REAVARVKL
-131 YAVQNGAVVK
+131 VVMIDG
-141 VNAGTITSQAIPHAP
+141 VATNVDAGTITVKAIPQAP
-156 EIESNYFIT
+156 EIESNYYIT
-165 GSINGWDNT
+165 GNINGWINSD
-174 SRTYVVTND
+174 RTYVVTND

-198 VDALQGNALVFKL
+198 VDALQGNALEFKL

-218 GDWSKCLCAADE
+218 GDWSKCICSADE
-230 EGKFNYNNQGG
+230 EGKFNYNNVGG
-241 DFWVPAPTA
+241 NFWVPAPSNTD
-250 EAKYLR
+250 KYLR

-262 DQTWSYEYIAF
+262 DKTWSYEYIAF
-273 EPFIYEIGNESGW
+273 APFIYEIGNEGGW
-286 KESHPLASN
+286 SENHPLASN

-376 GNGTVLTWDDAE
+376 NNGTVLTWDDAE

>member
-1 MKKLSLY
+1 MTMLSAVLLLVGCSGNEY
-8 LTLAFAGLFMA
+8 
-19 SCGPEDNEFAGLKV
+19 EDWQS
-33 ANPDEAVVIPGI
+33 PQSHDEDDAIVIPGL
-45 TAGEMGVIDL
+45 TASPVGVINFNDITISDDFDL
-55 NDVELSDELYIQ
+55 QAYVLSGVLPDGYVIRTATMEFDE
-67 AFTVPETTIPGGTT
+67 
-81 LSKGEVVFEDGTVL
+81 GTVD
-95 PATVDGKV
+95 ADAEGMV
-103 SSKVLSDYVSSIY
+103 SSKALCNYFGSVFGV
-116 GLRPL
+116 RPVE
-121 PRRVIGTVYL
+121 REAVARVKL
-131 YAVQNGAVVK
+131 VVMIDG
-141 VNAGTITSQAIPHAP
+141 VATNVDAGTITVKAIPQAP
-156 EIESNYFIT
+156 EIESNYYIT
-165 GSINGWDNT
+165 GNINGWINSD
-174 SRTYVVTND
+174 RTYVVTND

-198 VDALQGNALVFKL
+198 VDALQGNALEFKL

-218 GDWSKCLCAADE
+218 GDWSKCICSADE
-230 EGKFNYNNQGG
+230 EGKFNYNNVGG
-241 DFWVPAPTA
+241 NFWVPAPSNTD
-250 EAKYLR
+250 KYLR

-262 DQTWSYEYIAF
+262 DKTWSYEYIAF
-273 EPFIYEIGNESGW
+273 APFIYEIGNEGGW
-286 KESHPLASN
+286 SENHPLASN

-376 GNGTVLTWDDAE
+376 DNGTVLTWDDAE

>member
-1 MKKLSLY
+1 MKKFMTMLSAVLLLVGCSGNEY
-8 LTLAFAGLFMA
+8 
-19 SCGPEDNEFAGLKV
+19 EDWQS
-33 ANPDEAVVIPGI
+33 PQSHDEDDAIVIPGL
-45 TAGEMGVIDL
+45 TASPVGVINF
-55 NDVELSDELYIQ
+55 NDITLSDDFDLQ
-67 AFTVPETTIPGGTT
+67 AYV
-81 LSKGEVVFEDGTVL
+81 LSGVLPDGYVIRTATMEFDEGTVD
-95 PATVDGKV
+95 ADAEGMV
-103 SSKVLSDYVSSIY
+103 SSKALCNYFGSVFGV
-116 GLRPL
+116 RPVE
-121 PRRVIGTVYL
+121 REAVARVKL
-131 YAVQNGAVVK
+131 VVMIDG
-141 VNAGTITSQAIPHAP
+141 VATNVDAGTITVKAIPQAP
-156 EIESNYFIT
+156 EIESNYYIT
-165 GSINGWDNT
+165 GNINGWINSD
-174 SRTYVVTND
+174 RTYVVTND

-193 GITIN
+193 GITIS
-198 VDALQGNALVFKL
+198 VDVLNGGALEFKL

-218 GDWSKCLCAADE
+218 GDWSKCICSADE
-230 EGKFNYNNQGG
+230 EGKFNYNNVGG
-241 DFWVPAPTA
+241 NFWVPAPSNTD
-250 EAKYLR
+250 KYLR

-262 DQTWSYEYIAF
+262 DKTWSYEYIAF
-273 EPFIYEIGNESGW
+273 APFIYEIGNEGGW
-286 KESHPLASN
+286 SENHPLASN

-376 GNGTVLTWDDAE
+376 NNGTVLTWDDAE

>member
-1 MKKLSLY
+1 MTMLCAVLLLVGCSGNEY
-8 LTLAFAGLFMA
+8 
-19 SCGPEDNEFAGLKV
+19 EDWQS
-33 ANPDEAVVIPGI
+33 PQSHDEDDAIVIPGL
-45 TAGEMGVIDL
+45 TASPVGVINF
-55 NDVELSDELYIQ
+55 NDITLSDDFDLQ
-67 AFTVPETTIPGGTT
+67 AYV
-81 LSKGEVVFEDGTVL
+81 LSGVLPDGYVIRTATMEFDEGTVD
-95 PATVDGKV
+95 ADAEGMV
-103 SSKVLSDYVSSIY
+103 SSKALCNYFGSVFGV
-116 GLRPL
+116 RPVE
-121 PRRVIGTVYL
+121 REAVARVKL
-131 YAVQNGAVVK
+131 VVMIDG
-141 VNAGTITSQAIPHAP
+141 VATNVDAGTITVKAIPQAP
-156 EIESNYFIT
+156 EIESNYYIT
-165 GSINGWDNT
+165 GNINGWINSD
-174 SRTYVVTND
+174 RTYVVTND

-198 VDALQGNALVFKL
+198 VDALQGNALEFKL

-230 EGKFNYNNQGG
+230 EGKFNYNNVGG
-241 DFWVPAPTA
+241 NFWVPAPSNTD
-250 EAKYLR
+250 KYLR

-262 DQTWSYEYIAF
+262 DKTWSYEYIAF
-273 EPFIYEIGNESGW
+273 APFIYEIGNEGGW
-286 KESHPLASN
+286 SENHPLASN

-376 GNGTVLTWDDAE
+376 NNGTVLTWDDAE

>member
-1 MKKLSLY
+1 MKKLMTMLSAVLLLVGCSGNEY
-8 LTLAFAGLFMA
+8 
-19 SCGPEDNEFAGLKV
+19 EDWQS
-33 ANPDEAVVIPGI
+33 PQSHDEDDAIVIPGL
-45 TAGEMGVIDL
+45 TASPVGVINF
-55 NDVELSDELYIQ
+55 NDITLSDDFDLQ
-67 AFTVPETTIPGGTT
+67 AYV
-81 LSKGEVVFEDGTVL
+81 LSGVLPDGYVIRTATMEFDEGTVD
-95 PATVDGKV
+95 ADAEGMV
-103 SSKVLSDYVSSIY
+103 SSKALCNYFGSVFGV
-116 GLRPL
+116 RPVE
-121 PRRVIGTVYL
+121 REAVARVKL
-131 YAVQNGAVVK
+131 VVMIDG
-141 VNAGTITSQAIPHAP
+141 VATNVDAGTITVKAIPQAP
-156 EIESNYFIT
+156 EIESNYYIT
-165 GSINGWDNT
+165 GNINGWINSD
-174 SRTYVVTND
+174 RTYVVTND

-198 VDALQGNALVFKL
+198 VDALQGNALEFKL

-230 EGKFNYNNQGG
+230 EGKFNYNNVGG
-241 DFWVPAPTA
+241 NFWVPAPSNTD
-250 EAKYLR
+250 KYLR

-262 DQTWSYEYIAF
+262 DKTWSYEYIAF
-273 EPFIYEIGNESGW
+273 APFIYEIGNEGGW
-286 KESHPLASN
+286 SENHPLASN

-376 GNGTVLTWDDAE
+376 DNGTVLTWDDAE

>member
-1 MKKLSLY
+1 MTMLCAVLLLVGCSGNEY
-8 LTLAFAGLFMA
+8 
-19 SCGPEDNEFAGLKV
+19 EDWQS
-33 ANPDEAVVIPGI
+33 PQSHDEDDAIVIPGL
-45 TAGEMGVIDL
+45 TASPVGVINF
-55 NDVELSDELYIQ
+55 NDITLSDDFDLQ
-67 AFTVPETTIPGGTT
+67 AYV
-81 LSKGEVVFEDGTVL
+81 LSGVLPDGYVIRTATMEFDEGTVD
-95 PATVDGKV
+95 ADAEGMV
-103 SSKVLSDYVSSIY
+103 SSKALCNYFGSVFGV
-116 GLRPL
+116 RPVE
-121 PRRVIGTVYL
+121 REAVARVKL
-131 YAVQNGAVVK
+131 VVMIDG
-141 VNAGTITSQAIPHAP
+141 VATNVDAGTITVKAIPQAP
-156 EIESNYFIT
+156 EIESNYYIT
-165 GSINGWDNT
+165 GNINGWINSD
-174 SRTYVVTND
+174 RTYVVTND

-198 VDALQGNALVFKL
+198 VDALQGNALEFKL

-230 EGKFNYNNQGG
+230 EGKFNYNNVGG
-241 DFWVPAPTA
+241 NFWVPAPSNTD
-250 EAKYLR
+250 KYLR

-262 DQTWSYEYIAF
+262 DKTWSYEYIAF
-273 EPFIYEIGNESGW
+273 APFIYEIGNEGGW
-286 KESHPLASN
+286 SENHPLASN

-349 VDIVNLTYTLSK
+349 VDIVNLTYTISK

-376 GNGTVLTWDDAE
+376 NNGTVLTWDDAE